1 MFLISSIPLRGV
13 VLAVGAFLTTALAC
27 RADDSA
33 APDFATSGAVFLQT
47 YCNGCH
53 GSDEPEADLS
63 LTAFTNS
70 KSLISQRKAWDSVL
84 RALSSGVMPPPD
96 EKQPTPDEVAAFKK
110 LVEAIFDH
118 HDRTAPPDPGR
129 VTMRR
134 LNRNEYNNTIRDLV
148 GVDFAPAEDF
158 PSDDIGHGFDNIGD
172 VLTLPPVLM
181 ERYL

>member
-1 MFLISSIPLRGV
+1 MFVISSIPLRSV

-27 RADDSA
+27 QADDLA
-33 APDFATSGAVFLQT
+33 APDFATSGAGFLQT
-47 YCNGCH
+47 YCNACH
-53 GSDEPEADLS
+53 SSDEPEADLS

-70 KSLISQRKAWDSVL
+70 KSLIRQRKVWDSVL

-110 LVEAIFDH
+110 LVDAIFDH
-118 HDRTAPPDPGR
+118 HDRTAPPNPGR

-134 LNRNEYNNTIRDLV
+134 LNRNEYNNTIRDLM

-181 ERYL
+181 